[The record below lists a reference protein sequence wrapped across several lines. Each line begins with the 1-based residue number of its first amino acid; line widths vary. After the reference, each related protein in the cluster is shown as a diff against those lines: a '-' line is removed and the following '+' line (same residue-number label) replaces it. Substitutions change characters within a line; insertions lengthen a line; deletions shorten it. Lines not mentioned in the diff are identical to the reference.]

1 MMIIDIVKVFLPAV
15 GAFILGILI
24 TPLLTNFLYSH
35 KMWKKK
41 SGKIALDGTEAVIFN
56 ELHKEKEVNT
66 PRMGGIIIWFSSA
79 TVIIGIW
86 IISKIFPGDIIGKLD
101 FLSRSQTWLPLGTLI
116 LGALAGLVDDY
127 WEIKGSEENNEEK
140 TPSFAPKTEL
150 RRGNGGLSLKKRL
163 AIVSIISLACAF
175 WFYFKLDVVSIG
187 LPFGFVELYLGPLF
201 ILLFLATTLFIY
213 AGGVIDGL
221 DGLAG
226 GVFTTMFAAYGGIAF
241 YQQQIDLAAFCAAV
255 AGGLLAFLWFNIPP
269 ARFYMSE
276 TGTMGLTITLTVV
289 AFMTDRL
296 GEGYGLLVLPVIAL
310 PLGITVISDLIQVF
324 SKKFRGKKVFL
335 VAPLH
340 HHFEAIGW
348 PAYKVTMRYWIFS
361 LVCAILGI
369 TLALIG

>member
-1 MMIIDIVKVFLPAV
+1 MIIDIVKVFLPAV

-24 TPLLTNFLYSH
+24 TPILTNFLYSH

-41 SGKIALDGTEAVIFN
+41 SGKTALDGTEATVFN

-79 TVIIGIW
+79 IIVVGIW
-86 IISKIFPGDIIGKLD
+86 ILSILWPTEITIKLN
-101 FLSRSQTWLPLGTLI
+101 FLSKNQTWIPLATLI

-127 WEIKGSEENNEEK
+127 LEIRGS
-140 TPSFAPKTEL
+140 
-150 RRGNGGLSLKKRL
+150 GGLSLKKRL
-163 AIVSIISLACAF
+163 IIVSVISLACAW
-175 WFYFKLDVVSIG
+175 WFYSPTKLGVTGIG
-187 LPFGFVELYLGPLF
+187 LPFGLGEFYLGPLF
-201 ILLFLATTLFIY
+201 IVLFLGTALFIY

-221 DGLAG
+221 DGLSG
-226 GVFTTMFAAYGGIAF
+226 GVFATIFAAYGGIAF
-241 YQQQIDLAAFCAAV
+241 YQQQINLAAFCATV
-255 AGGLLAFLWFNIPP
+255 AGGILAFLWFNIPP

-289 AFMTDRL
+289 AFMTDKL
-296 GEGYGLLVLPVIAL
+296 GEGYGFLVLPVIAL
-310 PLGITVISDLIQVF
+310 PLVVTVLSNLIQVL

-348 PAYKVTMRYWIFS
+348 PTYKITMRYWIFS
-361 LVCAILGI
+361 TICAILGI

>member
-1 MMIIDIVKVFLPAV
+1 MIIDIVKVFLPAV
-15 GAFILGILI
+15 GAFVLGIFL
-24 TPLLTNFLYSH
+24 TPFLTNYLYAH

-41 SGKIALDGTEAVIFN
+41 GGKTALDGTEAIVFN

-66 PRMGGIIIWFSSA
+66 PRMGGVIIWFSSA
-79 TVIIGIW
+79 AVIIGIW
-86 IISKIFPGDIIGKLD
+86 LVSEFWPGDITTKLD
-101 FLSRSQTWLPLGTLI
+101 FLSRNQTWVPLGTLI

-127 WEIKGSEENNEEK
+127 LEIKGSEKNI
-140 TPSFAPKTEL
+140 
-150 RRGNGGLSLKKRL
+150 GNGGLSVRKRL
-163 AIVSIISLACAF
+163 TIVSIITLACAL
-175 WFYFKLDVVSIG
+175 WFYIKLDVAGVG
-187 LPFGFVELYLGPLF
+187 LPFGLGEFTLGPLF
-201 ILLFLATTLFIY
+201 IILFLGTALFIY
-213 AGGVIDGL
+213 AGGVIDGI

-226 GVFTTMFAAYGGIAF
+226 GVFATMFAAYGGIAF
-241 YQQQIDLAAFCAAV
+241 YQQQIDLAAFCATV
-255 AGGLLAFLWFNIPP
+255 VGGILAFLWFNVPP

-296 GEGYGLLVLPVIAL
+296 GEGYGFLVLPIIAL
-310 PLGITVISDLIQVF
+310 PLVITVISNLIQIF
-324 SKKFRGKKVFL
+324 SKKFRGKKVFR

-361 LVCAILGI
+361 VICALLGI